1 MSNAPVWATARLLPT
16 SARGTAGSCLDAT
29 APKTPSFLHLHC
41 GFDASGL
48 DPLAVHHIIVRDWSD
63 VTANDNLVF
72 ISIPSVLDDAA
83 APAGHHVLHAYLPAT
98 EPYADWVGLDREA
111 YPGEKGGARRDP
123 MASGRR
129 VHSGYKGALCLL
141 VHRDAVDA

>member
-1 MSNAPVWATARLLPT
+1 M
-16 SARGTAGSCLDAT
+16 RGTAGSCLDAT

-63 VTANDNLVF
+63 VTSNDNLVL

-111 YPGEKGGARRDP
+111 YREKKETRAE
-123 MASGRR
+123 
-129 VHSGYKGALCLL
+129 VLCC
-141 VHRDAVDA
+141 VEINQGVGCTR